1 MAPSSFGY
9 WVLLFD
15 RDTMNTDKLLTAIES
30 AKSRILANISR
41 KTLEEITNAAKKEMA
56 KKSKRDCPT
65 KLRDPDGRA

>member
-1 MAPSSFGY
+1 
-9 WVLLFD
+9 
-15 RDTMNTDKLLTAIES
+15 MNTDKLLTAIES